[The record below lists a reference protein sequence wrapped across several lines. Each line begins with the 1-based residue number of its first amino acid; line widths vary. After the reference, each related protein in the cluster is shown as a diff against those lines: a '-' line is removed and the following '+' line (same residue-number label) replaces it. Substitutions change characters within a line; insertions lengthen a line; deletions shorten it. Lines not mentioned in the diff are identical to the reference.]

1 LTLPPQVKCGRRRYL
16 TINLTCQELLAMEE
30 SGMISLTEYA
40 AQDGLGL
47 AALVARKEVTPEELI
62 TVALAAIEQ
71 ANPKLNAVL
80 QTLEPRAMAEVRQGL
95 PQGPFTGVPFLIKE
109 LVLHAKG
116 VRCDMGSKLAQ
127 GFVPQTDTE
136 LMARF
141 RRAGLVLVGTTQTP
155 ELGYNPTTETTLF
168 GPVHNP
174 WDLTRSAGG
183 SSGGS
188 GAAVA
193 AGIVPLAHANDGG
206 GSIRIPASCN
216 GLVGLKPSRDRVPTG
231 PDYADPLCGLACEFV
246 VTRSVRDAAT
256 LLDWVSG
263 ADVGAPG
270 HPVPPV
276 RPYREEVGAQPG
288 RLRIAWTTTPAS
300 GEKIDPECEKAVH
313 ETVRVLQD
321 LGHTVVEDRPHYDWE
336 DFLKNVHV
344 IWTAYTASAVEDLA
358 KAFGRK
364 PSLDNLEAVTLACY
378 EDGKRYSAVDLFN
391 AMAHG
396 NLISRQIGAF
406 FQTVDVLVTPTIA
419 RPPAPLGELNQNRQG
434 MTAMEWTR
442 QVFTYVPFTPIFNST
457 GQPAISLPL
466 HWSAAGLPIGVQIA
480 GRFGDEATL
489 LRLAS
494 QLETAR
500 PWAEKRPPIHVAA

>member
-1 LTLPPQVKCGRRRYL
+1 
-16 TINLTCQELLAMEE
+16 
-30 SGMISLTEYA
+30 
-40 AQDGLGL
+40 
-47 AALVARKEVTPEELI
+47 
-62 TVALAAIEQ
+62 
-71 ANPKLNAVL
+71 
-80 QTLEPRAMAEVRQGL
+80 
-95 PQGPFTGVPFLIKE
+95 
-109 LVLHAKG
+109 
-116 VRCDMGSKLAQ
+116 MGSKLAQ

-141 RRAGLVLVGTTQTP
+141 RRAGLVLIGTTQTP
-155 ELGYNPTTETTLF
+155 ELGYNPTTETILF

-193 AGIVPLAHANDGG
+193 VGIVPLAHANDGG
-206 GSIRIPASCN
+206 GSIRIPAACN

-231 PDYADPLCGLACEFV
+231 PDYSDPLCGLACEFV

-256 LLDWVSG
+256 LFDLVSG

-270 HPVPPV
+270 HPVPPS
-276 RPYREEVGAQPG
+276 RPYREEVGAQP
-288 RLRIAWTTTPAS
+288 RSLRIAWTTTPAS
-300 GEKIDPECEKAVH
+300 GAPIHPECEKAVY
-313 ETVRVLQD
+313 ETVRTLQD
-321 LGHTVVEDRPHYDWE
+321 LGHTLVEERPQYDWE
-336 DFLKNVHV
+336 AFLQNVHV
-344 IWTAYTASAVEDLA
+344 IWTAYTASAVDALA
-358 KAFGRK
+358 KDMRRK
-364 PSLDNLEAVTLACY
+364 PSLENLEAVTLACY
-378 EDGKRYSAVDLFN
+378 EDGKRYSAVDLLN

-406 FQTVDVLVTPTIA
+406 FQNVDALITPTLA
-419 RPPAPLGELNQNRQG
+419 QPPAPLGELNQNRKG

-442 QVFTYVPFTPIFNST
+442 QVFTYVPFTPVFNST

-466 HWSAAGLPIGVQIA
+466 HWSANGLPIGVQIV

-494 QLETAR
+494 QLETVR
-500 PWAEKRPPIHVAA
+500 PWAGKRPPVHVAAS

>member
-1 LTLPPQVKCGRRRYL
+1 MTENHTRNRHEK
-16 TINLTCQELLAMEE
+16 EHD
-30 SGMISLTEYA
+30 MISFNEYA
-40 AQDGLGL
+40 DHDGLGL
-47 AALVARKEVTPEELI
+47 AALVARKEVTPEEL
-62 TVALAAIEQ
+62 VATAIAAIEKV
-71 ANPKLNAVL
+71 NPKLNAVL
-80 QTLEPRAMAEVRQGL
+80 QTLPQQATAEIRQGL
-95 PQGPFTGVPFLIKE
+95 SQGPFTGVPFLIKE

-193 AGIVPLAHANDGG
+193 AGIVPIAHANDGG
-206 GSIRIPASCN
+206 GSIRIPAACN

-231 PDYADPLCGLACEFV
+231 PDYSDPLCGLACEFV

-256 LLDWVSG
+256 LFDLVSG

-270 HPVPPV
+270 HPTPPV
-276 RPYREEVGAQPG
+276 RSYREEVGAQPG

-300 GEKIDPECEKAVH
+300 GAKIHPECEQAVQ
-313 ETVRVLQD
+313 ETVRMLQD
-321 LGHTVVEDRPHYDWE
+321 LGHTLVEDRPQYDWE
-336 DFLKNVHV
+336 TFLQNVHV
-344 IWTAYTASAVEDLA
+344 IWTAYTASAVDDVA
-358 KAFGRK
+358 KGMGRK

-378 EDGKRYSAVDLFN
+378 EDGKRYSAVDLLN

-406 FQTVDVLVTPTIA
+406 FQNVDAFITPTLA
-419 RPPAPLGELNQNRQG
+419 QPPAPLGELNQNRKG

-442 QVFTYVPFTPIFNST
+442 QVFTYVPFTPVFNST

-466 HWSAAGLPIGVQIA
+466 HWSANGLPIGVQIV

-500 PWAEKRPPIHVAA
+500 PWAGKRPPIHVAA